1 MIKRLIFA
9 TGFGIGFVVGSASG
23 RKSYESLKQN
33 ALKTW
38 HDPKVQ
44 EKVSEGTGWVK
55 AEVPVVGEKLAGGA
69 KKAAGTV
76 GTKAADASSSVKE
89 KVSGSAKDSD
99 KDTGKGAAAAGS
111 GESDYSHLETAK
123 PVVTDSPVN
132 TAEPF
137 PAPGESTN

>member
-9 TGFGIGFVVGSASG
+9 TGFAVGFVVGSASG

-44 EKVSEGTGWVK
+44 EKVSEGTDWVK

-76 GTKAADASSSVKE
+76 GTKAADASSAVKE
-89 KVSGSAKDSD
+89 KVSGSTTDTD
-99 KDTGKGAAAAGS
+99 KGTATAGT

-137 PAPGESTN
+137 PAPGESSN